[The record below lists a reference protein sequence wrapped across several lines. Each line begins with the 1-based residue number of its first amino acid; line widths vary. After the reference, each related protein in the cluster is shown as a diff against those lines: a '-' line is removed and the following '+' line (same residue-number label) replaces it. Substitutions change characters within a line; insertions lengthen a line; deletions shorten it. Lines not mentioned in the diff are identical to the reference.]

1 MLIDHIIEQ
10 TNNYILNFPK
20 ETRKRYGQFFTS
32 KETAIFMCSLFN
44 LDENKQQ
51 LKVLDPG
58 AGSGI
63 LSCAFVERIV
73 RETRVQS
80 IELICYET
88 DEAILQ
94 LLYDN
99 LQFIKDNLDVNFSF
113 EIINENGNLL
123 IVKIT
128 GDGFLRNMVRIIVG
142 SLIEVGRGKK
152 NISDIE
158 EMLNNPCKSTR
169 RYNIVP
175 YGLYLARI
183 NYN

>member
-32 KETAIFMCSLFN
+32 KETAIFMCSLFT

-113 EIINENGNLL
+113 EIINENYILCQYM
-123 IVKIT
+123 
-128 GDGFLRNMVRIIVG
+128 F
-142 SLIEVGRGKK
+142 
-152 NISDIE
+152 
-158 EMLNNPCKSTR
+158 
-169 RYNIVP
+169 
-175 YGLYLARI
+175 YLP
-183 NYN
+183 NFFQY

>member
-32 KETAIFMCSLFN
+32 KETAIFMCSLFT

-94 LLYDN
+94 LLHDN
-99 LQFIKDNLDVNFSF
+99 LQYIKDNVAIDFSY
-113 EIINENGNLL
+113 EIIHENYILSQADSFNNGIFSEATKKYDFIIANFFFELTLKTRTSEGL
-123 IVKIT
+123 IFKMFFI
-128 GDGFLRNMVRIIVG
+128 N
-142 SLIEVGRGKK
+142 
-152 NISDIE
+152 
-158 EMLNNPCKSTR
+158 ST
-169 RYNIVP
+169 IKP
-175 YGLYLARI
+175 PTTA
-183 NYN
+183 